1 MDDFIS
7 ANCQKRMLSSDNAD
21 NPEQRLSCLEFPTAR
36 IRPSL
41 EFGAVDN
48 NAVKSIGATVTLA
61 LTVERNGSP
70 NIVAAVNVLPRPA
83 LTSDFAR
90 R

>member
-1 MDDFIS
+1 
-7 ANCQKRMLSSDNAD
+7 MLSSDNAD
-21 NPEQRLSCLEFPTAR
+21 NPEQRLSCLEFPNAR

-41 EFGAVDN
+41 EFGVVDN

-70 NIVAAVNVLPRPA
+70 IIVAAANAQPRST

-90 R
+90 RQNRACLL